1 MNELI
6 REASSE
12 ADYRAFSKLIG
23 EYISWLRARYEQ
35 DNWFVT
41 EVLDKQSLSS
51 ELKSLSTIY
60 GSTNGRAFVAVADNE
75 VRGCGA
81 YRRLADGTCE
91 MKRVFVPARIQGA
104 GLGRRL
110 CSVLIA
116 SAREDGFRSMRL
128 DTGKLMKEA
137 IALYQSFGF
146 KECSPHHE
154 YPDKLMPY
162 FVFMELPLAGAA
174 AGTPFT
180 PHGMVTGGLVEPAA

>member
-6 REASSE
+6 REASSDQ
-12 ADYRAFSKLIG
+12 DYKATALLIR
-23 EYISWLRARYEQ
+23 EYVVWLRSRYEQ

-51 ELKSLSTIY
+51 ELKSLPAMY
-60 GSTNGRAFVAVADNE
+60 GPPNGRAFVAVHDAE

-91 MKRVFVPARIQGA
+91 MKRVFVPQRFQGS

-110 CSVLIA
+110 VTALIDA
-116 SAREDGFRSMRL
+116 ARADGFRLMRL
-128 DTGKLMKEA
+128 DTGNLMKEA
-137 IALYQSFGF
+137 TTMYRSFGF
-146 KECSPHHE
+146 KECAPHLD

-162 FVFMELPLAGAA
+162 FVFMELPL
-174 AGTPFT
+174 
-180 PHGMVTGGLVEPAA
+180 TGQAWPT

>member
-12 ADYRAFSKLIG
+12 QDYSAISQLIG
-23 EYISWLRARYEQ
+23 EYVSWLRSRYEQ
-35 DNWFVT
+35 DNWFIT

-51 ELKSLSTIY
+51 ELKSLSTMY
-60 GSTNGRAFVAVADNE
+60 GSPNGRAFVAVYDNE

-91 MKRVFVPARIQGA
+91 MKRVFVPGRFQGA

-116 SAREDGFRSMRL
+116 SARADGFRLMRL
-128 DTGKLMKEA
+128 DTGNLMKEA
-137 IALYQSFGF
+137 ITMYQSFGF
-146 KECSPHHE
+146 KECSPYYE
-154 YPDKLMPY
+154 YPEKLMPY
-162 FVFMELPLAGAA
+162 FVFMELPLADTTADSR
-174 AGTPFT
+174 
-180 PHGMVTGGLVEPAA
+180 

>member
-60 GSTNGRAFVAVADNE
+60 GSTNGRAFVAVD
-75 VRGCGA
+75 R
-81 YRRLADGTCE
+81 
-91 MKRVFVPARIQGA
+91 K
-104 GLGRRL
+104 
-110 CSVLIA
+110 SV
-116 SAREDGFRSMRL
+116 
-128 DTGKLMKEA
+128 
-137 IALYQSFGF
+137 
-146 KECSPHHE
+146 
-154 YPDKLMPY
+154 
-162 FVFMELPLAGAA
+162 V
-174 AGTPFT
+174 
-180 PHGMVTGGLVEPAA
+180 